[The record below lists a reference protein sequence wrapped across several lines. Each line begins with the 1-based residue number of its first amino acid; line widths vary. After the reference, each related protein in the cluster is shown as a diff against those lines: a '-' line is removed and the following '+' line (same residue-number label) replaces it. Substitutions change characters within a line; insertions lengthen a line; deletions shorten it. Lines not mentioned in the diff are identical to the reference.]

1 MSALPSVPRPSLREG
16 DERHRVEELVQRI
29 GEHRA
34 ADGALLLLARALSSR
49 GHPRATDTWRR
60 LLEEYPPRSVQ
71 AEAAEWL
78 AREAFG
84 AGQPRAGL
92 RMLHAASV
100 LGRPV
105 DPDAFRGTYKQ
116 SNLDPVAAFSRY
128 LVVARLDRATARAAG
143 VRDPLTEQMWANQD
157 PRWWRIEP
165 ARHALA
171 NSVQRS
177 QPETDHQTEALNRAR
192 DLAQSKR
199 DIGWVFLAEGDY
211 VAGPRGV
218 RTIARNARSGDAEA
232 ADHNAFVRIRLAYEG
247 AADRLPDVAWPWY
260 RLAELLAWAGFGERA
275 QEHLAQAE
283 RRCLGNREAERVQ
296 RPLLRSLIQA
306 ALGTTVDGAIK
317 APRPFPIEPFG
328 IPLAWR
334 LRLR

>member
-1 MSALPSVPRPSLREG
+1 MRTHGFHTTRPVTAPVAAWAPAMLGIWMANSMPAETARTPMACIVNGMRFGTKTSSWKENVPAPSDVPRGGFRRPPEMPLSRPSGCADTRTDAGAAAGRRVVVTMLCTQCGMPAERCGRCAGSLCTKRLCAELHEASCAAMSALPSVPRPSLREG

-128 LVVARLDRATARAAG
+128 LVVARLDRATA
-143 VRDPLTEQMWANQD
+143 
-157 PRWWRIEP
+157 
-165 ARHALA
+165 
-171 NSVQRS
+171 
-177 QPETDHQTEALNRAR
+177 
-192 DLAQSKR
+192 
-199 DIGWVFLAEGDY
+199 
-211 VAGPRGV
+211 
-218 RTIARNARSGDAEA
+218 
-232 ADHNAFVRIRLAYEG
+232 
-247 AADRLPDVAWPWY
+247 
-260 RLAELLAWAGFGERA
+260 
-275 QEHLAQAE
+275 
-283 RRCLGNREAERVQ
+283 
-296 RPLLRSLIQA
+296 
-306 ALGTTVDGAIK
+306 
-317 APRPFPIEPFG
+317 
-328 IPLAWR
+328 
-334 LRLR
+334 